1 MYYLSTFS
9 PSYAETNSSKK
20 ALLTTLNPTASF
32 SKHYFNI
39 QDRNVK

>member
-9 PSYAETNSSKK
+9 PSSKK
-20 ALLTTLNPTASF
+20 ALLTIVNLTASF

>member
-9 PSYAETNSSKK
+9 PYAEINSSKK
-20 ALLTTLNPTASF
+20 ALLTIVNPIAFF

-39 QDRNVK
+39 QERNVK